1 LVVAKF
7 DDIISLYD
15 PDKFLDGVVKIE
27 FDLNVGVDGGFI
39 TSELELFNEVFVG
52 GLGETSS
59 FIGIEVDVIDEE
71 GSVLKGGYT
80 EGIELTVAVNTAGG
94 EGSRGGNIAFVLLA
108 EIEFDLNFVVLE
120 GNKGEGKTRVSAEPE
135 LKGYIES
142 SGFSSGKTS
151 SGKGDG
157 VTNHVVITSLKTR
170 GDGEF
175 VPDGKPVTVLLIDSL
190 TTDLYFDGFDK
201 DVTDEV
207 DPSEESRGDSG
218 FNTGEGYLEVYSV
231 D

>member
-1 LVVAKF
+1 MVEV
-7 DDIISLYD
+7 
-15 PDKFLDGVVKIE
+15 E
-27 FDLNVGVDGGFI
+27 FDLDVGVNSRFVTG
-39 TSELELFNEVFVG
+39 ELELFNEVFVG
-52 GLGETSS
+52 SLGKASS

-71 GSVLKGGYT
+71 GGILEGGDT
-80 EGIELTVAVNTAGG
+80 ESIELTVAVDTAGG
-94 EGSRGGNIAFVLLA
+94 EGSGSGDIAFVLLA
-108 EIEFDLNFVVLE
+108 EVKLDLNLVVLE
-120 GNKGEGKTRVSAEPE
+120 SDKGESKTGVSAEPE